1 MNNFKK
7 IFILFLI
14 TFSLSGSKANSVP
27 DSFADLANRLMP
39 SVVNISTTQIIKTR
53 PNQFPFQFPPGSPF
67 EEMFRDFQRPTE
79 RKASSLGSGFI
90 IDKKGIV
97 ITNNHVIDK
106 AEDILVKVNSKE
118 FKAKVIGADPYAD
131 LAVLKIESKE
141 NFVPVKF
148 GDSDKARVGEWVVA
162 IGNPFGLGGTVTSGI
177 ISARNRDI
185 GMTRYDDFIQTDASI
200 NQGNSGGPLFNL
212 NGEVIGINTAIIAPG
227 QSGSIGIGFAIPS
240 NAASIVIDQL
250 IKFGETRRG
259 WLGVRIQEVTK
270 EIADVEKLKKPSG
283 ALVASVSEKSPAD
296 KAGLKAGDII
306 LKFDGT
312 KITTMRKL
320 PKVVANTEVG
330 KKVELEIWRDKKLIK
345 KRLTLGRLESSAD
358 FKAADEPKEFSI
370 ESLKILVRGL
380 TQTDIKQRELPANTK
395 GALVIDL
402 KDKSPLQGFVD
413 VNEIILEVQKKPIT
427 PSTLNKSVERI
438 VKSGEK
444 TLLLTIINNNNRRRY
459 IGVKIN

>member
-1 MNNFKK
+1 M
-7 IFILFLI
+7 
-14 TFSLSGSKANSVP
+14 
-27 DSFADLANRLMP
+27 
-39 SVVNISTTQIIKTR
+39 
-53 PNQFPFQFPPGSPF
+53 
-67 EEMFRDFQRPTE
+67 
-79 RKASSLGSGFI
+79 
-90 IDKKGIV
+90 
-97 ITNNHVIDK
+97 
-106 AEDILVKVNSKE
+106 
-118 FKAKVIGADPYAD
+118 
-131 LAVLKIESKE
+131 
-141 NFVPVKF
+141 KF
-148 GDSDKARVGEWVVA
+148 
-162 IGNPFGLGGTVTSGI
+162 
-177 ISARNRDI
+177 I
-185 GMTRYDDFIQTDASI
+185 GMIGKIQKDFISM
-200 NQGNSGGPLFNL
+200 
-212 NGEVIGINTAIIAPG
+212 
-227 QSGSIGIGFAIPS
+227 
-240 NAASIVIDQL
+240 
-250 IKFGETRRG
+250 
-259 WLGVRIQEVTK
+259 IQ
-270 EIADVEKLKKPSG
+270 KLKKPSG